1 MLSSIHQLSKRYG
14 EKVCFNKI
22 SFAIEDHDKIGLIG
36 RNGCGKSTLLKIIAG
51 LEQSDEGEIVRKK
64 ELRMRICL
72 QDQLFDEEKSIHQIV
87 LDSLVDSKNSY
98 EASSICTRLGLHE
111 LSRKASNLSG
121 GEKRR
126 LALACALAEPCD
138 LLILDEPTN
147 HLDPLM
153 ILWLE
158 KFLIRFKG
166 AILMVTH
173 DRYFLERVCT
183 KMMELDQGELMM
195 TQANYSAYL
204 VMKEKL
210 IAERQAQHQ
219 KRQNFLRKETE
230 WIRAGVQARSTKS
243 RARIERYEVLKAI
256 AAPQVHSKVELN
268 FDSARLGGKTIEA
281 RNLGYSISER
291 ELFSQFNYLV
301 DKEDRLGI
309 IGVNGCGKSTLM
321 KILSGQIPPQIGTVD
336 YGETVKIGT
345 LPQET
350 SIEDLSIR
358 VIDYLKSDSIE
369 TKDEVLSASSMLERF
384 LFPKNMHYL
393 TLAHCSGGE
402 RRRLGLLKVL
412 MEQPNILFLDEP
424 TNDLDIDTLQ
434 VLEEFL
440 DEFKGAVIVVSHDR
454 YFLDKL
460 CDHVLIFNGSQII
473 ERLGSFSENLEL
485 LAVETEKKPK
495 PVPVQLKNKPK
506 GLSYMEKKELTELEK
521 KLPELESRIQTL
533 ENQLNGISDFSELR
547 VISDELD
554 LVRNQL
560 EEAELRWIILTE
572 KAEES

>member
-1 MLSSIHQLSKRYG
+1 
-14 EKVCFNKI
+14 
-22 SFAIEDHDKIGLIG
+22 
-36 RNGCGKSTLLKIIAG
+36 
-51 LEQSDEGEIVRKK
+51 
-64 ELRMRICL
+64 
-72 QDQLFDEEKSIHQIV
+72 
-87 LDSLVDSKNSY
+87 
-98 EASSICTRLGLHE
+98 
-111 LSRKASNLSG
+111 
-121 GEKRR
+121 
-126 LALACALAEPCD
+126 
-138 LLILDEPTN
+138 
-147 HLDPLM
+147 
-153 ILWLE
+153 
-158 KFLIRFKG
+158 
-166 AILMVTH
+166 
-173 DRYFLERVCT
+173 
-183 KMMELDQGELMM
+183 MMELDQGELMM

-256 AAPQVHSKVELN
+256 AAPQVHSKIELN

-495 PVPVQLKNKPK
+495 PVPVQLKNKPN

>member
-1 MLSSIHQLSKRYG
+1 
-14 EKVCFNKI
+14 
-22 SFAIEDHDKIGLIG
+22 
-36 RNGCGKSTLLKIIAG
+36 
-51 LEQSDEGEIVRKK
+51 
-64 ELRMRICL
+64 
-72 QDQLFDEEKSIHQIV
+72 
-87 LDSLVDSKNSY
+87 
-98 EASSICTRLGLHE
+98 
-111 LSRKASNLSG
+111 
-121 GEKRR
+121 
-126 LALACALAEPCD
+126 
-138 LLILDEPTN
+138 
-147 HLDPLM
+147 
-153 ILWLE
+153 
-158 KFLIRFKG
+158 
-166 AILMVTH
+166 
-173 DRYFLERVCT
+173 
-183 KMMELDQGELMM
+183 
-195 TQANYSAYL
+195 
-204 VMKEKL
+204 
-210 IAERQAQHQ
+210 
-219 KRQNFLRKETE
+219 
-230 WIRAGVQARSTKS
+230 
-243 RARIERYEVLKAI
+243 
-256 AAPQVHSKVELN
+256 
-268 FDSARLGGKTIEA
+268 
-281 RNLGYSISER
+281 
-291 ELFSQFNYLV
+291 
-301 DKEDRLGI
+301 
-309 IGVNGCGKSTLM
+309 
-321 KILSGQIPPQIGTVD
+321 
-336 YGETVKIGT
+336 
-345 LPQET
+345 
-350 SIEDLSIR
+350 
-358 VIDYLKSDSIE
+358 
-369 TKDEVLSASSMLERF
+369 MLERF
-384 LFPKNMHYL
+384 LFPKSMHYL

>member
-1 MLSSIHQLSKRYG
+1 
-14 EKVCFNKI
+14 
-22 SFAIEDHDKIGLIG
+22 
-36 RNGCGKSTLLKIIAG
+36 
-51 LEQSDEGEIVRKK
+51 
-64 ELRMRICL
+64 
-72 QDQLFDEEKSIHQIV
+72 
-87 LDSLVDSKNSY
+87 
-98 EASSICTRLGLHE
+98 
-111 LSRKASNLSG
+111 
-121 GEKRR
+121 
-126 LALACALAEPCD
+126 
-138 LLILDEPTN
+138 
-147 HLDPLM
+147 
-153 ILWLE
+153 
-158 KFLIRFKG
+158 
-166 AILMVTH
+166 
-173 DRYFLERVCT
+173 
-183 KMMELDQGELMM
+183 MMELDQGELMM

-495 PVPVQLKNKPK
+495 PVPVQLKNKPN

>member
-14 EKVCFNKI
+14 DKICFNKI
-22 SFAIEDHDKIGLIG
+22 SFTIEDHDKIGLIG

-51 LEQSDEGEIVRKK
+51 LDQSDEGEIVRKK

-72 QDQLFDEEKSIHQIV
+72 QDQMFDEEKSIHQIV
-87 LDSLVDSKNSY
+87 MDSLVDSKNSY
-98 EASSICTRLGLHE
+98 EASSICTRLGLYE

-183 KMMELDQGELMM
+183 KMMKMDQGELMM

-560 EEAELRWIILTE
+560 DEAELRWIILTE